1 MVEKVLAYLVALLG
15 NGVTIRALDASE
27 RRRARWLANFYTLK
41 VLVFRE
47 RRYILAFAEAGVRY
61 TPAMVA
67 KQFAMGRE
75 WLECDLIYVP
85 RNLMAHDIPRLI
97 AAGVPYIA
105 VDRGVF
111 LPDLGLSLTAPP
123 KGSVSRETFS
133 VATQLLLIGYLLK
146 RWSGKLTLAEGV
158 ARTGFSMAS
167 IVNAFREIEHFG
179 AGERQIAPDRTSVI
193 ELQPPEKIWS
203 RCRATFFNP
212 CKRTVGVLSAPEGS
226 VVAGED
232 ALATISALN
241 EGDPTCFALPLKGFR
256 ERKLDLF
263 SPESA
268 PCQLQ
273 LWHYPPTFFDGHR
286 IDPVSLL
293 LSLRNATDDRV
304 QIELQKLE
312 ETFQW

>member
-15 NGVTIRALDASE
+15 NGVTIRSLAESE
-27 RRRARWLANFYTLK
+27 RRRARWLANFYKLK

-47 RRYILAFAEAGVRY
+47 RRYVLAFAVAGVRY

-75 WLECDLIYVP
+75 WLECDVIYVP
-85 RNLMAHDIPRLI
+85 RNLMAHDISRLI

-105 VDRGVF
+105 VNKGVF
-111 LPDLGLSLTAPP
+111 LPDLGLSLTAPQ
-123 KGSVSRETFS
+123 KGNVSRETFS
-133 VATQLLLIGYLLK
+133 VATQLLVIGYILGH
-146 RWSGKLTLAEGV
+146 WNGKMTLAEGMK
-158 ARTGFSMAS
+158 RTGFSMAS
-167 IVNAFREIEHFG
+167 IVNAFREMEHFG
-179 AGERQIAPDRTSVI
+179 AGERQTASDRTVVI
-193 ELQPPEKIWS
+193 HLQPSERIWKQ
-203 RCRATFFNP
+203 CAATFFNP

-226 VVAGED
+226 VLAGED

-241 EGDPTCFALPLKGFR
+241 EGTPTCFALPLKGFR

-263 SPESA
+263 SPETA

-273 LWHYPPTFFDGHR
+273 LWHYSPTFFDGRR

-293 LSLRNATDDRV
+293 LSLRNTTEDRV

-312 ETFQW
+312 ETFKW